1 MIGKITKGSDF
12 AGLTNYILS
21 KEKSQLLCT
30 NLAGSTPQEFW
41 QQLEA
46 TTLLNPDVSYPVC
59 HTSISFA
66 IEDTPKL
73 SSNTLLTVV
82 DATRKGIGLD
92 SCLYFAA
99 THSDRKHFH
108 LHLAASRIDV
118 EGNCVSD
125 WHNFYR
131 LEKTLRSLE
140 EELDLKKIK
149 CSWEVEH
156 TAPSTGQERRK
167 RREKEEFSQ
176 GLRQTPSTPSAVEK
190 IQATIA
196 ISIEPEKNLNQL
208 FADLKN
214 ENIFPRLKVNSGGQ
228 ILGISYLADGVAI
241 KGSKLGRRTGACT
254 LAGLAYRGITL
265 DLELGNKSITTQAL
279 TSPLEISADTQEQP
293 IIREAFKKRW
303 EQTRTNRQARP
314 KQEQMSQKQQKQE
327 QQERHQSWGNEI
339 APTVL
344 ALLDSY
350 QADSLESNNKRY
362 QIDRLPESCDVVV
375 QRVDT
380 LEPVPNCTQ
389 ILGFNYSKKGL
400 KVWHNLLTQE
410 DVEHFQAVD
419 QQFSDNQQQLQQQQ
433 TPQQQILEA
442 QQENLQNRTI
452 AEAIVPIAGAALEH
466 TLLTTKTPEPSI
478 DWNQYRISWNRQ
490 ELELAITVSDGRGE
504 ILRASFEDDGTYHL
518 PACSLTPE
526 DVKNFQT
533 LRQELQEQLPY
544 KAPQPQKSLSNQLQR
559 QPPSRK
565 QIELD

>member
-46 TTLLNPDVSYPVC
+46 TTLLNPNVSYPVC

-99 THSDRKHFH
+99 THGDRKHFH

-176 GLRQTPSTPSAVEK
+176 GLRQTPLTPSAVEK

-196 ISIEPEKNLNQL
+196 ISIEPGKNLNQL

-214 ENIFPRLKVNSGGQ
+214 ENIFPRLKVNSDGQ

-241 KGSKLGRRTGACT
+241 KGSKLGRGKGACT
-254 LAGLAYRGITL
+254 LAGLAYRGIIL
-265 DLELGNKSITTQAL
+265 DLELGNKSITTQSL
-279 TSPLEISADTQEQP
+279 PSPLEISADTQEQP

-327 QQERHQSWGNEI
+327 QQERHQLWGNEI
-339 APTVL
+339 APIVL
-344 ALLDSY
+344 TLLDSY

-380 LEPVPNCTQ
+380 LEPVPNHTQ

-419 QQFSDNQQQLQQQQ
+419 QQLSDKQQQLQQQQ
-433 TPQQQILEA
+433 TPQQQIWET
-442 QQENLQNRTI
+442 QQENLQNSII
-452 AEAIVPIAGAALEH
+452 AEEIVPIAGAALEH

-518 PACSLTPE
+518 PACSVTPE

-544 KAPQPQKSLSNQLQR
+544 KVPQPQKSLSNQLQR

>member
-99 THSDRKHFH
+99 THGDRKHFH

-176 GLRQTPSTPSAVEK
+176 GLRQTPPTPSAVEK

-196 ISIEPEKNLNQL
+196 ISIEPGKNLNQL

-214 ENIFPRLKVNSGGQ
+214 ENIFPRLKVNSDGQ

-241 KGSKLGRRTGACT
+241 KGSKLGRGKGACT
-254 LAGLAYRGITL
+254 LAGLAFRGIIL
-265 DLELGNKSITTQAL
+265 DLELGNKSITTQ
-279 TSPLEISADTQEQP
+279 
-293 IIREAFKKRW
+293 
-303 EQTRTNRQARP
+303 
-314 KQEQMSQKQQKQE
+314 
-327 QQERHQSWGNEI
+327 
-339 APTVL
+339 
-344 ALLDSY
+344 
-350 QADSLESNNKRY
+350 
-362 QIDRLPESCDVVV
+362 
-375 QRVDT
+375 
-380 LEPVPNCTQ
+380 
-389 ILGFNYSKKGL
+389 
-400 KVWHNLLTQE
+400 
-410 DVEHFQAVD
+410 
-419 QQFSDNQQQLQQQQ
+419 
-433 TPQQQILEA
+433 
-442 QQENLQNRTI
+442 
-452 AEAIVPIAGAALEH
+452 
-466 TLLTTKTPEPSI
+466 
-478 DWNQYRISWNRQ
+478 
-490 ELELAITVSDGRGE
+490 
-504 ILRASFEDDGTYHL
+504 
-518 PACSLTPE
+518 
-526 DVKNFQT
+526 
-533 LRQELQEQLPY
+533 
-544 KAPQPQKSLSNQLQR
+544 
-559 QPPSRK
+559 
-565 QIELD
+565 

>member
-1 MIGKITKGSDF
+1 MIGKITKGSNF

-46 TTLLNPDVSYPVC
+46 TTLLNPNVSYPVC

-99 THSDRKHFH
+99 THGDRKHFH

-118 EGNCVSD
+118 EGHCVSD

-176 GLRQTPSTPSAVEK
+176 GWRQAPPTPSAVEK

-196 ISIEPEKNLNQL
+196 ISIKPGKNLNQL

-241 KGSKLGRRTGACT
+241 KGSKLGRGKGACT
-254 LAGLAYRGITL
+254 LAGLAHRGIIL

-279 TSPLEISADTQEQP
+279 TSPLEILADTQEQP
-293 IIREAFKKRW
+293 ILREAFKKRW

-327 QQERHQSWGNEI
+327 QQKPHQLWGDEI
-339 APTVL
+339 APIVL
-344 ALLDSY
+344 ALLNSY

-362 QIDRLPESCDVVV
+362 QIDRLPETCDVVV

-380 LEPVPNCTQ
+380 LEPVLNCTQ
-389 ILGFNYSKKGL
+389 VLGFNYSKKGL

-419 QQFSDNQQQLQQQQ
+419 QQLSDKQQQLQQQL
-433 TPQQQILEA
+433 TPQQQIWET

-452 AEAIVPIAGAALEH
+452 AEEIVPIAGAALEY
-466 TLLTTKTPEPSI
+466 TLLTTKTPAPSI
-478 DWNQYRISWNRQ
+478 NWNQYRISWNRQ

-504 ILRASFEDDGTYHL
+504 ILRASFEDDGTYQL
-518 PACSLTPE
+518 PACSVTPE

-544 KAPQPQKSLSNQLQR
+544 KVPQPQKSLSNQLQR

>member
-46 TTLLNPDVSYPVC
+46 TTLLNPNVSYPVC

-99 THSDRKHFH
+99 THGDRKHFH

-176 GLRQTPSTPSAVEK
+176 GLRQTPPTPSAVEK

-196 ISIEPEKNLNQL
+196 ISIEPGKNLNQL

-214 ENIFPRLKVNSGGQ
+214 ENIFPRLKVNSDGQ

-241 KGSKLGRRTGACT
+241 KGSKLGRGKGACT
-254 LAGLAYRGITL
+254 LAGLAYRGIIL
-265 DLELGNKSITTQAL
+265 DLELGNKSITTQSL
-279 TSPLEISADTQEQP
+279 PSPLEISADTQEQP

-327 QQERHQSWGNEI
+327 QQERHQLWGNEI
-339 APTVL
+339 APIVL
-344 ALLDSY
+344 TLLDSY

-380 LEPVPNCTQ
+380 LEPVPHHTQ
-389 ILGFNYSKKGL
+389 VLGFNYSKKGL
-400 KVWHNLLTQE
+400 KIWHNLLTQE

-419 QQFSDNQQQLQQQQ
+419 QQLSDKQQQLQQQQ
-433 TPQQQILEA
+433 TPQQQIWET
-442 QQENLQNRTI
+442 QQENLQNRII
-452 AEAIVPIAGAALEH
+452 AEEIVPIAGAALEH

-518 PACSLTPE
+518 PACSVTPK

-544 KAPQPQKSLSNQLQR
+544 KVPQPQKSLSNQLQR